1 MGNNFSFGRVAFTDG
16 ARMNSSLSGLAEN
29 SKKSKG
35 PSDAK
40 TALLAAE
47 KQKARLNGLD
57 DLKRASLEEKDIWL
71 NARKRINGEKI
82 RDDISLLKKSLK
94 RKEKA
99 KSKSEREW
107 NERTQ
112 GVKKSQEARQKK
124 REENIAKRK
133 EEKGGKGKKGGTGA
147 GVKKRTV
154 KPRK

>member
-1 MGNNFSFGRVAFTDG
+1 
-16 ARMNSSLSGLAEN
+16 MNSSLSGLAEN

-82 RDDISLLKKSLK
+82 RDDVSLLKKSLK
-94 RKEKA
+94 REEKA

-107 NERTQ
+107 NERTE
-112 GVKKSQEARQKK
+112 GVRKGKEARQKK
-124 REENIAKRK
+124 REDNLAKRK
-133 EEKGGKGKKGGTGA
+133 EEKGGKGRKTGA
-147 GVKKRTV
+147 GVKKKTF
-154 KPRK
+154 KGRK